1 MSGADEALTSEEEL
15 ADTTERTSYTLV
27 PIDAALLTNPA
38 VLRAIAGIGI
48 GLAVLLWPNRTDRIL
63 ARLVGIALVWLA
75 VTAIRAASKRRPRG
89 WLSIVVGIGAFA
101 AGMLLL
107 LTPDRSATFLGR
119 AIGIALLTVALRD
132 LVERFRTHDDRVAL
146 APIIALA
153 AAGGLLLAF
162 PEEVLA
168 TATTVTAVAWIAIS
182 LLVVVISLDARTA
195 GTTSY
200 SRAGELVAAWLNDRP
215 KSVDQRQDLYAKILF
230 EGPNTKHRVARFFAL
245 MGFAA
250 VIASMGVLS
259 DSTAV
264 VIGAMLIAPLMTPL
278 MGMAIS
284 LVMGWPNRLARSATI
299 AIGGIV
305 FAIGLGALL
314 GLIAPTVIDTTT
326 NSQIAGRSSPTIL
339 DLIIAVAAGGAG
351 AYGLSRPDVSDSLP
365 GVAIAIS
372 LVPPLSVVGI
382 SYSQADWSAGTGALL
397 LFTTNMVAILIV
409 GGLTFIV
416 TGVTPI
422 ARVTENQHRVRTSLA
437 AVATAAI
444 VVVAALLLNGAQTA
458 ANLFEQTRMESTVD
472 DWLTDAPLHSLVGA
486 DIDHD
491 TVTAVVV
498 GPSNGLPA
506 VADLADSLADALN
519 REIDVDVRLI
529 VEERLTATGG

>member
-1 MSGADEALTSEEEL
+1 MSGPDDALTSDDQL

-27 PIDAALLTNPA
+27 PVDAALLTNPA
-38 VLRAIAGIGI
+38 VLRAVAGIGI
-48 GLAVLLWPNRTDRIL
+48 GLAILLWPNRTDRIL

-75 VTAIRAASKRRPRG
+75 VTAIQAASKRRPRG
-89 WLSIVVGIGAFA
+89 WLTIVGSIVVLAE
-101 AGMLLL
+101 GMLLL

-119 AIGIALLTVALRD
+119 AIGIVLLAVALRD
-132 LVERFRTHDDRVAL
+132 LILRPRMHDDRVAL
-146 APIIALA
+146 APTIALVA
-153 AAGGLLLAF
+153 ASGLLLAY

-168 TATTVTAVAWIAIS
+168 AATTVTAVAWIAMS
-182 LLVVVISLDARTA
+182 LIVVVISLDARTT

-200 SRAGELVAAWLNDRP
+200 SGAGELVIAWLNDRP
-215 KSVDQRQDLYAKILF
+215 KSTDDRQDLYAKILF

-250 VIASMGVLS
+250 VIASTGVLS

-299 AIGGIV
+299 AFGGIV
-305 FAIGLGALL
+305 LAIGVGALL

-339 DLIIAVAAGGAG
+339 DLITAVAAGGAG

-382 SYSQADWSAGTGALL
+382 AYSQADWSAGNGALL
-397 LFTTNMVAILIV
+397 LFTTNMLAILIV

-437 AVATAAI
+437 AVA
-444 VVVAALLLNGAQTA
+444 
-458 ANLFEQTRMESTVD
+458 STF
-472 DWLTDAPLHSLVGA
+472 
-486 DIDHD
+486 
-491 TVTAVVV
+491 
-498 GPSNGLPA
+498 N
-506 VADLADSLADALN
+506 SLA
-519 REIDVDVRLI
+519 ICVSSLI
-529 VEERLTATGG
+529 FFSLSSAMFIKLFPLSFFIANK